1 MTTAR
6 TTYQQTRMDALQK
19 GFNVDM
25 APAQHLTGQA
35 LDQWLAAAEDRLFEA
50 GLADLLAMK
59 AERERGYQPPGR
71 PPAAPAAPAA

>member
-1 MTTAR
+1 MTER
-6 TTYQQTRMDALQK
+6 TTYQQTRMDGLQK
-19 GFNVDM
+19 GFDVDM

>member
-1 MTTAR
+1 MTTDR

-35 LDQWLAAAEDRLFEA
+35 LDQWLDAAEDELFAA
-50 GLADLLAMK
+50 GLQDLREMK
-59 AERERGYQPPGR
+59 QERERGYR
-71 PPAAPAAPAA
+71 LPPA

>member
-1 MTTAR
+1 MTER
-6 TTYQQTRMDALQK
+6 TTYQQTRMDGLQK

-71 PPAAPAAPAA
+71 PPAAPAA